1 MKAVTLL
8 YHDVIDPGQEETS
21 GFNSA
26 DANIYKL
33 LTSDFE
39 GHLDAIA
46 KAQNPPRHTIIELLN
61 RNDGQSQIPVLLT
74 FDDGGA
80 SALATADRLDQR
92 GWKGHFFIT
101 TNFIGTSGFVTPADI
116 CGLVKRGH
124 VVGSHSCSHPRRI
137 SHLSDGELE
146 LEWKQSVNVLQ
157 DILGANIGSA
167 SVPGGFY
174 SSRVARYAS
183 RAGIQVLFNSEPKV
197 QSARLDGCLILGR
210 FGLQRDSPAGLAGK
224 FARCETS
231 ILWRHA
237 AFWNAKKLAKAAGG
251 ERWLAFRK
259 WWLAR

>member
-8 YHDVIDPGQEETS
+8 YHDVTDPGQEETS
-21 GFNSA
+21 GFSSA

-33 LTSDFE
+33 RTADFE
-39 GHLDAIA
+39 RHLDAIA
-46 KAQNPPRHTIIELLN
+46 TAQNPPRHTIVELLN
-61 RNDGQSQIPVLLT
+61 RNAGQSQSPVLLT

-80 SALATADRLDQR
+80 SAVATADRLDQR

-101 TNFIGTSGFVTPADI
+101 TNFIGTNGFVTPADI
-116 CGLVKRGH
+116 CDLVKRGH
-124 VVGSHSCSHPRRI
+124 VVGSHSCSHPPRI

-146 LEWKQSVNVLQ
+146 IEWKQSVHVLE
-157 DILGANIGSA
+157 DISGSKVDAA

-174 SSRVARYAS
+174 SRRVAHYAL
-183 RAGIQVLFNSEPKV
+183 RAGIRVLFNSEPKV
-197 QSARLDGCLILGR
+197 QSSRLDGCLILGR

>member
-8 YHDVIDPGQEETS
+8 YHDVTDPEEAEKS

-33 LTSDFE
+33 RATDFE
-39 GHLDAIA
+39 RHLDAIA
-46 KAQNPPRHTIIELLN
+46 TARNPPRHTIIELLN
-61 RNDGQSQIPVLLT
+61 RNDRHSEIHVLLT

-80 SALATADRLDQR
+80 SAVATADRLDQR
-92 GWKGHFFIT
+92 GWKGHFFVT
-101 TNFIGTSGFVTPADI
+101 TDFIGTNGFVTPANLCD
-116 CGLVKRGH
+116 LHKRGH
-124 VVGSHSCSHPRRI
+124 VVGSHSCSHPLRI

-146 LEWKQSVNVLQ
+146 LEWKQSVDVLE
-157 DILGANIGSA
+157 DILGTNVDTA

-174 SSRVARYAS
+174 SRRVARYAS
-183 RAGIQVLFNSEPKV
+183 RAGIRVLFNSEPSV
-197 QSARLDGCLILGR
+197 QCSRSEGCLILGR
-210 FGLQRDSPAGLAGK
+210 FGLQRDSQADLAGK

-231 ILWRHA
+231 ILWRQA